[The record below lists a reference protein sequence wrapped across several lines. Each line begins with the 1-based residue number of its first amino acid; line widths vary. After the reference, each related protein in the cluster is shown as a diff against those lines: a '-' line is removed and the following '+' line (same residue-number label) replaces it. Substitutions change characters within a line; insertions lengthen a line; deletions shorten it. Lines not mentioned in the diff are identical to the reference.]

1 MPRSASIVSGKAI
14 RPVLRQTRRTHIAFR
29 SAAFSAATPL
39 HSLPRLP
46 LFGSATHPTSR
57 MLGYPTVFI
66 AQMFRVNGH
75 SHARILSALR
85 FFLTFTL
92 LLFASNGPVPPVF
105 AAQQVRL
112 HSGKAGDVEIW
123 SRGPQ
128 QKRGDLF
135 VVDDDVDIHYG
146 DERLQADH
154 VEYNEKTSESFA
166 RGHVRFDYNNEHLE
180 ADEAHYNV
188 STGHGTFTNVRGT
201 VKIERRANPLILVS
215 QNPLYFQAPEVE
227 RLANDIYLV
236 NHGWITICDPQHPT
250 WQFYAPHARI
260 HLDKTVALVSANFR
274 LYHVPLVWLPY
285 ATAPAGEKIRQSG
298 ILLPV
303 ISQSNSK
310 GFVLGDALYLA
321 PKPWLDATLGAEL
334 LTKRGS
340 AERGEFRARP
350 FENTSIKYTYY
361 GVIDRGLELPA
372 ANDTT
377 ILEKQGGHQQQLEV
391 QSLLSDGWRFVSDLN
406 ELSSLTFRLAF
417 ADTFGDAI
425 TSEVR
430 SATFFTNNFR
440 GFSLNFAALADKT
453 FLSIPITN
461 ATTGVTTPAVSVSL
475 RDAPEARFGS
485 VEQAPWE
492 NLPVY
497 FSFDAFA
504 GALHRQDDSP
514 LNTAPFVPRTEFAP
528 TVTVPLHFGSWLGV
542 TTSATFRTT
551 YYGDSYNAAG
561 QLSGESITRNTGE
574 LTVDLR
580 LPTLE
585 RFFDRSFA
593 DKSKP
598 HKRYKH
604 AIEPKITYHYVG
616 GISNFADFI
625 RFDSD
630 ATLTD
635 TSQVEYGI
643 TQRLFTKTGDG
654 QPQELLTWSLL
665 QEHYFD
671 PTFGG
676 AILDGQRNVFQA
688 FSTISPFAFAFG
700 PRHWSPIISDFK
712 ITPGGLYDLEQI
724 LQYDPQIGRLVTVGT
739 LLKVKPYSQF
749 FATVAY
755 FRLNDNPV
763 EADLPVPQPQGF
775 VAFQQ
780 PLSNQVR
787 ALLGYGN
794 LTRKGFNFTTGV
806 SYDFTN
812 QTLQS
817 QLVQVSYNGNCCG
830 LALEYRRIN
839 LGQVRTENRFTATF
853 IIANIG
859 SFGNLRRQEKIF

>member
-1 MPRSASIVSGKAI
+1 
-14 RPVLRQTRRTHIAFR
+14 
-29 SAAFSAATPL
+29 
-39 HSLPRLP
+39 
-46 LFGSATHPTSR
+46 

-66 AQMFRVNGH
+66 AQMFRVNGR
-75 SHARILSALR
+75 SHARITSALR
-85 FFLTFTL
+85 LFLFFTAL
-92 LLFASNGPVPPVF
+92 LYSFYGPALPVSI
-105 AAQQVRL
+105 AQQVRL
-112 HSGKAGDVEIW
+112 HSSKGGDVEIW

-135 VVDDDVDIHYG
+135 IADDDVDIHYG

-188 STGHGTFTNVRGT
+188 STGHGTFTNVHGT
-201 VKIERRANPLILVS
+201 VKIERRANPLILIS

-227 RLANDIYLV
+227 RFANDIYLV
-236 NHGWITICDPQHPT
+236 RRGWITICDPQHPT
-250 WQFYAPHARI
+250 WQFYAPQARI
-260 HLDKTVALVSANFR
+260 RLNKSVALVNANFR
-274 LYHVPLVWLPY
+274 LFRVPLVWLPY

-303 ISQSNSK
+303 ISQSNTK

-321 PKPWLDATLGAEL
+321 PRPWLDATLGAEL
-334 LTKRGS
+334 LSKRGS
-340 AERGEFRARP
+340 SERAEFRARP
-350 FENTSIKYTYY
+350 FENTSIQYTYF
-361 GVIDRGLELPA
+361 GVIDRGILVPGP
-372 ANDTT
+372 NDTT
-377 ILEKQGGHQQQLEV
+377 VLDKQGGHQQRLEI
-391 QSLLSDGWRFVSDLN
+391 QSLLPDSWRFVADIN

-430 SATFFTNNFR
+430 SATFLTNNFR
-440 GFSLNFAALADKT
+440 GFSLNFAALSDKT

-461 ATTGVTTPAVSVSL
+461 AMTFVTSPAVSVSL
-475 RDAPEARFGS
+475 RDAPEVRFGS
-485 VEQAPWE
+485 VEQAPWD
-492 NLPVY
+492 NLPIY
-497 FSFDAFA
+497 FSFDAYA

-514 LNTAPFVPRTEFAP
+514 LSTAPLNTASFVPSTEFAP
-528 TVTVPLHFGSWLGV
+528 TMTVPLHFGSWLGL

-551 YYGDSYNAAG
+551 YFGDSYNSAG
-561 QLSGESITRNTGE
+561 LPSSQSITRNTGE

-585 RFFDRSFA
+585 RFFDRSSL
-593 DKSKP
+593 DKNKP
-598 HKRYKH
+598 RKRYKH
-604 AIEPKITYHYVG
+604 TIEPTVTYHYVG
-616 GISNFADFI
+616 GVNNFADFI

-635 TSQVEYGI
+635 TNQVEYGI

-654 QPQELLTWSLL
+654 QPQELLTWSIL

-676 AILDGQRNVFQA
+676 AIVDGQRNVFQA
-688 FSTISPFAFAFG
+688 LDSFSPFAFAFG
-700 PRHWSPIISDFK
+700 PRNWSPITSDFR

-724 LQYDPQIGRLVTVGT
+724 LQYDPQIQRLTTVGT
-739 LLKVKPYSQF
+739 LLKVKPYSEF

-763 EADLPVPQPQGF
+763 EADLPLSPPQGF
-775 VAFQQ
+775 VAFSQ

-794 LTRKGFNFTTGV
+794 LTRKGFNFTAGV

-812 QTLQS
+812 QVLQN
-817 QLVQVSYNGNCCG
+817 QLVQISYNGSCCG
-830 LALEYRRIN
+830 LALEYRRID
-839 LGQVRTENRFTATF
+839 LGTVRTENRFTATF

-859 SFGNLRRQEKIF
+859 SFGNLRRQDKIF

>member
-1 MPRSASIVSGKAI
+1 
-14 RPVLRQTRRTHIAFR
+14 
-29 SAAFSAATPL
+29 
-39 HSLPRLP
+39 
-46 LFGSATHPTSR
+46 
-57 MLGYPTVFI
+57 MLGYSTVFI
-66 AQMFRVNGH
+66 VQMLRVKVH
-75 SHARILSALR
+75 SHARTTSALR
-85 FFLTFTL
+85 LFLSL
-92 LLFASNGPVPPVF
+92 AMLLFSFCGLTPLA
-105 AAQQVRL
+105 AAQQPQL
-112 HSGKAGDVEIW
+112 HSSKAGEVEIW

-128 QKRGDLF
+128 QKKGDLF
-135 VVDDDVDIHYG
+135 IADDGVDIHYG
-146 DERLQADH
+146 DQRLQADH
-154 VEYNEKTSESFA
+154 AEYNEKTSESYA

-188 STGHGTFTNVRGT
+188 STSHGTFTNVRGT
-201 VKIERRANPLILVS
+201 VKIDRRPNPLILVS

-227 RLANDIYLV
+227 RLAGDIYLV
-236 NHGWITICDPQHPT
+236 HRGWFTICDPQHPT
-250 WQFYAPHARI
+250 WQFYSDHGRI
-260 HLDKTVALVSANFR
+260 VLNKTVAMVSANFR
-274 LYHVPLVWLPY
+274 LYRVPLIWLPY

-298 ILLPV
+298 ILAP
-303 ISQSNSK
+303 IIGQSNSK
-310 GFVLGDALYLA
+310 GFILGDALYLA
-321 PKPWLDATLGAEL
+321 PKPWLDSTLGYEFL
-334 LTKRGS
+334 SKRGS

-350 FENTSIKYTYY
+350 FENTSVKYTYY
-361 GVIDRGLELPA
+361 GVIDRGIQEPL

-377 ILEKQGGHQQQLEV
+377 FLEKQGGHEQQLEV
-391 QSLLSDGWRFVSDLN
+391 QSLLPDNWRFVADVN

-430 SATFFTNNFR
+430 SATFITNNFS

-453 FLSIPITN
+453 FLSIPITDT
-461 ATTGVTTPAVSVSL
+461 TTGVTTPAVSVSL
-475 RDAPEARFGS
+475 RDAPEAHFGS
-485 VEQAPWE
+485 VEQAPWQ
-492 NLPVY
+492 NLPFY

-528 TVTVPLHFGSWLGV
+528 KVTVPLHFGDWLGV
-542 TTSATFRTT
+542 TTSAVFRTT

-561 QLSGESITRNTGE
+561 DLSGQSITRNTGE
-574 LTVDLR
+574 LTVEFR
-580 LPTLE
+580 PPTLE
-585 RFFDRSFA
+585 RFFDRASL

-598 HKRYKH
+598 RKRYKH
-604 AIEPKITYHYVG
+604 TIEPIVTYHYVTG
-616 GISNFADFI
+616 VNNFADFI

-635 TSQVEYGI
+635 TNEVEYGI
-643 TQRLFTKTGDG
+643 TQRLFSKTGDD
-654 QPQELLTWSLL
+654 QPLELITWSIY
-665 QEHYFD
+665 QKHFFD

-676 AILDGQRNVFQA
+676 AIVDGERNVFETLSA
-688 FSTISPFAFAFG
+688 ISPFAFAFG
-700 PRHWSPIISDFK
+700 PRNWSPIISDFT
-712 ITPGGLYDLEQI
+712 ITPGGRYDIEQI
-724 LQYDPQIGRLVTVGT
+724 LQYDPQIQRLVTVGT

-749 FATVAY
+749 FATVSY

-763 EADLPVPQPQGF
+763 AGDLPSNPPPTFVPF
-775 VAFQQ
+775 EQ

-817 QLVQVSYNGNCCG
+817 QLVQISYNGDCCG

>member
-1 MPRSASIVSGKAI
+1 MAN
-14 RPVLRQTRRTHIAFR
+14 RPVLKQTRYTFPAFR
-29 SAAFSAATPL
+29 STALSGKTLSRALLPAPL
-39 HSLPRLP
+39 LDS
-46 LFGSATHPTSR
+46 STHPPSR

-66 AQMFRVNGH
+66 AQMLRVNGH
-75 SHARILSALR
+75 FHARTTSALR
-85 FFLTFTL
+85 L
-92 LLFASNGPVPPVF
+92 LLFFVAFLYSLFGPALPLSS
-105 AAQQVRL
+105 AQQAPL
-112 HSGKAGDVEIW
+112 HSVKAGEVEIW

-128 QKRGDLF
+128 QKHGDLF
-135 VVDDDVDIHYG
+135 IVDDDVDIHYG
-146 DERLQADH
+146 DQRLQADH

-201 VKIERRANPLILVS
+201 VKIERRPNPLVLLS
-215 QNPLYFQAPEVE
+215 QNPLYFEAPEVE
-227 RLANDIYLV
+227 RLADDIYLV
-236 NHGWITICDPQHPT
+236 NHGWITICDPRHPT

-260 HLDKTVALVSANFR
+260 RLNKTVALVNANFR
-274 LYHVPLVWLPY
+274 LYHVPLVWMPF
-285 ATAPAGEKIRQSG
+285 ANAPAGEKIRQSG

-303 ISQSNSK
+303 VAQSNSK
-310 GFVLGDALYLA
+310 GFVLGDAIYLA
-321 PKPWLDATLGAEL
+321 PRPWWDVTAGAEFL
-334 LTKRGS
+334 SKRGS

-361 GVIDRGLELPA
+361 GVIDRGINEPGP
-372 ANDTT
+372 NDTT
-377 ILEKQGGHQQQLEV
+377 VLEKQGGHEMQLES
-391 QSLLSDGWRFVSDLN
+391 QSLLPNGWRAVTDLN

-417 ADTFGDAI
+417 ADSFGEAI

-430 SATFFTNNFR
+430 SASFLTNNFR
-440 GFSLNFAALADKT
+440 GFSLNFASLSDKT
-453 FLSIPITN
+453 FLSIPVTN
-461 ATTGVTTPAVSVSL
+461 TTTGVTTPAVSVSL
-475 RDAPEARFGS
+475 RNAPEVLFSS
-485 VEQAPWE
+485 VEQAPWQ

-504 GALHRQDDSP
+504 DAVHRQDDTP
-514 LNTAPFVPRTEFAP
+514 LSTPAFVPRVEFAP
-528 TVTVPLHFGSWLGV
+528 TVTLPLHFGDWLGV

-551 YYGDSYNAAG
+551 YYGDSYNSAG
-561 QLSGESITRNTGE
+561 QLTSQYLARNTGE

-585 RFFDRSFA
+585 RFFDRSSL
-593 DKSKP
+593 DKNKP
-598 HKRYKH
+598 RKRYKH
-604 AIEPKITYHYVG
+604 TIEPTITYHYVG
-616 GISNFADFI
+616 GVNNFADFI

-635 TSQVEYGI
+635 TNQIEYGI
-643 TQRLFTKTGDG
+643 TQRLFVKNGDG
-654 QPQELLTWSLL
+654 QPQELLSWSIF
-665 QEHYFD
+665 QAHYFD

-688 FSTISPFAFAFG
+688 LDSITPFAFAFG
-700 PRHWSPIISDFK
+700 PRNWSPIISDFK
-712 ITPGGLYDLEQI
+712 IMPGGKYDVEQI
-724 LQYDPQIGRLVTVGT
+724 LQYDTQIQRLVTVGT
-739 LLKVKPYSQF
+739 LLKVKPYSEF

-763 EADLPVPQPQGF
+763 QADLPPIPPPGF
-775 VAFQQ
+775 VAFEQ

-787 ALLGYGN
+787 ALMGYGN
-794 LTRKGFNFTTGV
+794 LTRKGFNFTTGI

-812 QTLQS
+812 QILQS

-859 SFGNLRRQEKIF
+859 SFGNLRRQENIF

>member
-1 MPRSASIVSGKAI
+1 
-14 RPVLRQTRRTHIAFR
+14 
-29 SAAFSAATPL
+29 
-39 HSLPRLP
+39 
-46 LFGSATHPTSR
+46 
-57 MLGYPTVFI
+57 MLGYSTVFI
-66 AQMFRVNGH
+66 AQMLRVKVH
-75 SHARILSALR
+75 FHARTTSALR
-85 FFLTFTL
+85 LFLPLATL
-92 LLFASNGPVPPVF
+92 LFSFFGLTSLA
-105 AAQQVRL
+105 AAQQVRA
-112 HSGKAGDVEIW
+112 HSGKGGDVEIYA
-123 SRGPQ
+123 RGPQ
-128 QKRGDLF
+128 QKKGDVF
-135 VVDDDVDIHYG
+135 IADDDVDIHYG
-146 DERLQADH
+146 EQRLQADH
-154 VEYNEKTSESFA
+154 AEYNEKTSESFA

-227 RLANDIYLV
+227 RLAGDIYLV
-236 NHGWITICDPQHPT
+236 SRGWITICDPQHPT
-250 WQFYAPHARI
+250 WQFYTPHARI
-260 HLDKTVALVSANFR
+260 RLNKTVALVNANFR
-274 LYHVPLVWLPY
+274 LYRVPLIWLPY

-298 ILLPV
+298 ILLPI

-310 GFVLGDALYLA
+310 GFVFGDALYLA
-321 PKPWLDATLGAEL
+321 PKPWLDTTLGYEFL
-334 LTKRGS
+334 SKRGS
-340 AERGEFRARP
+340 AERAEFRARP
-350 FENTSIKYTYY
+350 FENTSIRFTYF
-361 GVIDRGLELPA
+361 GVIDRGLQEPLE
-372 ANDTT
+372 NGTT
-377 ILEKQGGHQQQLEV
+377 FLEKQGGHQQQLEV
-391 QSLLSDGWRFVSDLN
+391 QSLLPNNWRFVADIN
-406 ELSSLTFRLAF
+406 ELTSLTFRLAF

-430 SATFFTNNFR
+430 SATFLTNNFR

-453 FLSIPITN
+453 FLSIPITS
-461 ATTGVTTPAVSVSL
+461 ATTGITTPAVSVSL

-485 VEQAPWE
+485 VEQAPWQ
-492 NLPVY
+492 NLPFY

-504 GALHRQDDSP
+504 GALHRQDDTP
-514 LNTAPFVPRTEFAP
+514 LNTAPLVPRTEFAP
-528 TVTVPLHFGSWLGV
+528 KVTVPLHFGDWLGI
-542 TTSATFRTT
+542 TTSAVFRTT

-561 QLSGESITRNTGE
+561 DLSGQSITRNTGE
-574 LTVDLR
+574 LTVEFR
-580 LPTLE
+580 PPTLE
-585 RFFDRSFA
+585 RFFDRASL

-598 HKRYKH
+598 RKRYKH
-604 AIEPKITYHYVG
+604 TIEPTLTYHYVTG
-616 GISNFADFI
+616 VNNFADFI

-635 TSQVEYGI
+635 TNEVEYGL
-643 TQRLFTKTGDG
+643 TQRLFTKTGDD
-654 QPQELLTWSLL
+654 QPQELLTWSLY
-665 QEHYFD
+665 QKHYFD

-676 AILDGQRNVFQA
+676 AIVDGQRNVFDA
-688 FSTISPFAFAFG
+688 FTSISPFAFAFG
-700 PRHWSPIISDFK
+700 PRNWSPIISDFK
-712 ITPGGLYDLEQI
+712 ITPGGLWDVEQI
-724 LQYDPQIGRLVTVGT
+724 LQYDPQIQRLVTVGT

-749 FATVAY
+749 FATVSY

-763 EADLPVPQPQGF
+763 EADLPLSPPPTFVP
-775 VAFQQ
+775 FQQ

-794 LTRKGFNFTTGV
+794 LTRKGFNFTTGI

>member
-1 MPRSASIVSGKAI
+1 MAN
-14 RPVLRQTRRTHIAFR
+14 RPVLRQTRYIDFAFR
-29 SAAFSAATPL
+29 SAAPSAKTPL
-39 HSLPRLP
+39 PALAPLQ
-46 LFGSATHPTSR
+46 LFGFATHPPSR

-66 AQMFRVNGH
+66 AQMFRVNGR
-75 SHARILSALR
+75 SHARILSAPR
-85 FFLTFTL
+85 FFLFLTTL
-92 LLFASNGPVPPVF
+92 LYFFFGPPLPQST
-105 AAQQVRL
+105 AQQAPL
-112 HSGKAGDVEIW
+112 HSAKAGNVEIW

-135 VVDDDVDIHYG
+135 ISDDDVDIHYG

-166 RGHVRFDYNNEHLE
+166 HGHVRFDYNNEHLE

-201 VKIERRANPLILVS
+201 VKIDRRPNPLILVS

-250 WQFYAPHARI
+250 WQFYTPHARI
-260 HLDKTVALVSANFR
+260 HIDKTVALVSANFR
-274 LYHVPLVWLPY
+274 LYRVPLIWLPY

-303 ISQSNSK
+303 IAQSNSK
-310 GFVLGDALYLA
+310 GFILGDALYLA
-321 PKPWLDATLGAEL
+321 PRPWFDATAGAEL

-361 GVIDRGLELPA
+361 GVIDRGIQEPG
-372 ANDTT
+372 ANGTT
-377 ILEKQGGHQQQLEV
+377 FLEKQGGHQQQLEV
-391 QSLLSDGWRFVSDLN
+391 QSLLPDGWRFVSDLN

-430 SATFFTNNFR
+430 SATFLTNNFR
-440 GFSLNFAALADKT
+440 GFSLNIAALSDKT

-461 ATTGVTTPAVSVSL
+461 TTTGVTTPAVSVSL
-475 RDAPEARFGS
+475 RDAPEVRFGS

-492 NLPVY
+492 NLPIY

-504 GALHRQDDSP
+504 DALHRQDDTP
-514 LNTAPFVPRTEFAP
+514 INTSPFVPRTEFAP
-528 TVTVPLHFGSWLGV
+528 TVTVPIHFGSWLGV

-551 YYGDSYNAAG
+551 YYGDSYTSTG
-561 QLSGESITRNTGE
+561 LLSSQSITRNTGE

-585 RFFDRSFA
+585 RFFDRASL
-593 DKSKP
+593 DKNKP
-598 HKRYKH
+598 RKRYKH
-604 AIEPKITYHYVG
+604 TIEPTITYHYVG
-616 GISNFADFI
+616 GVNNFAEFV

-630 ATLTD
+630 ATLSD
-635 TSQVEYGI
+635 TNQIEYGI

-676 AILDGQRNVFQA
+676 AIIDGQRNVFETLSA
-688 FSTISPFAFAFG
+688 ISPFAFAFG
-700 PRHWSPIISDFK
+700 TRNWSPIISDFK
-712 ITPGGLYDLEQI
+712 VTPGGLYDLEQI
-724 LQYDPQIGRLVTVGT
+724 LQYDPQIQRLTTVGT
-739 LLKVKPYSQF
+739 LLKVKPYSEF

-763 EADLPVPQPQGF
+763 EADLPLVPPPGF
-775 VAFQQ
+775 VPFDQ

-794 LTRKGFNFTTGV
+794 LTRKGFNFTTGI

-812 QTLQS
+812 QILQS